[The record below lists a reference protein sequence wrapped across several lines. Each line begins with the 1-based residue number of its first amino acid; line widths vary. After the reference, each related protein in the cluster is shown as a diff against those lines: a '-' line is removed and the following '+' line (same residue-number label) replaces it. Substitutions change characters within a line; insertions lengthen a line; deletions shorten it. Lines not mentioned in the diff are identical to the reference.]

1 MIRNFNIRLEDK
13 LYQQLKEL
21 CKGEESTMREYIL
34 QTLKERLN
42 QNNLN
47 KLSKDKTSLEGYL
60 NKGQGGTRN
69 YGVKGQGWL
78 IRINFLPLQPRFTLT
93 SNPIEN

>member
-47 KLSKDKTSLEGYL
+47 KLSKDKTSLESYL

-69 YGVKGQGWL
+69 YGVKGQGW
-78 IRINFLPLQPRFTLT
+78 
-93 SNPIEN
+93 